1 MRWWNSFA
9 RRTVERRSE
18 QTVKLLF
25 LTSRLPYPP
34 FRGDKLHLL
43 NILKPMS
50 RRHEIVLVSFIQNDE
65 ERQWF
70 EELRPFCKRIEVV
83 HLPTWRSLL
92 SCMGAVLSNT
102 PFQVAYFRSRQM
114 QDLVRRVAGEE
125 RPDAIHIHLIR
136 MAQHAEKLRDI
147 PRVVDLTD
155 ATSLYLSRF
164 RMASRN
170 PLKKLLLAEELRR
183 ILLYE
188 SLLTTF
194 DRSLVCSPLDLSV
207 MIRHVPGA
215 KVEIARNAVDMGRF
229 PQLDGTV
236 KTDANRL
243 IFTGN
248 MTYFPNA
255 DAAQFLVRD
264 ILPLVRREIPG
275 VRVFLVGQNPPL
287 SVRALAGD
295 GVVVTGFVE
304 DISAEYARSAV
315 AVAPVRFGAGTL
327 YKLLEPLAL
336 GVPVVTTTT
345 GIGGL
350 DLTPGIDVL
359 VADSAAA
366 LADHIVCLLRDP
378 DLRHALSQRAALKV
392 RALHDWDAVAG
403 DLERV
408 YAAILAEHRDVEKA
422 GAQ

>member
-1 MRWWNSFA
+1 M
-9 RRTVERRSE
+9 
-18 QTVKLLF
+18 KLLF

-43 NILKPMS
+43 NILKPLS
-50 RRHEIVLVSFIQNDE
+50 RRHEIVLVSFIQKEE

-70 EELRPFCKRIEVV
+70 EELRPFCKRLEVV

-92 SCMGAVLSNT
+92 NCLGALFSST
-102 PFQVAYFRSRQM
+102 PFQVAYFRSGTM
-114 QDLVRRVAGEE
+114 ENLVRRVIGEE

-164 RMASRN
+164 REASRN
-170 PLKKLLLAEELRR
+170 PLKKMLLAEELRR
-183 ILLYE
+183 ILSYE
-188 SLLTTF
+188 PLLSAF
-194 DRSLVCSPLDLSV
+194 DCSVVCSPLDLSV
-207 MIRHVPGA
+207 MHRHVPGA
-215 KVEIARNAVDMGRF
+215 RVEISRNAVDMSRF
-229 PQLDGTV
+229 PPLDASVTA
-236 KTDANRL
+236 DANRL

-255 DAAQFLVRD
+255 DAAQFLVRE
-264 ILPLVRREIPG
+264 ILPIVRAEVPG
-275 VRVFLVGQNPPL
+275 VQLYLVGQNPPP

-295 GVVVTGFVE
+295 GVHVTGFVE
-304 DISAEYARSAV
+304 DIRAEYARSMV

-350 DLTPGIDVL
+350 DVTPGADVL
-359 VADSAAA
+359 VADSAAG
-366 LADHIVCLLRDP
+366 LAAHIVRLLGDP
-378 DLRHALSQRAALKV
+378 DLRHAQAQRAALKV
-392 RALHDWDAVAG
+392 RALHDWEAVAG

-408 YAAILAEHRDVEKA
+408 YGSILAERRGVKKA
-422 GAQ
+422 SAQ

>member
-1 MRWWNSFA
+1 
-9 RRTVERRSE
+9 
-18 QTVKLLF
+18 VKLLF

-50 RRHEIVLVSFIQNDE
+50 RRHEIVLVSFIQKE
-65 ERQWF
+65 TERQWID
-70 EELRPFCKRIEVV
+70 ELRPYCKRIELV

-92 SCMGAVLSNT
+92 NCLGVVFSST

-114 QDLVRRVAGEE
+114 EKIIQQVVSEE
-125 RPDAIHIHLIR
+125 QPDAIHIHLIR
-136 MAQHAEKLRDI
+136 MAQHAERFRDI

-164 RMASRN
+164 QQATRN
-170 PLKKLLLAEELRR
+170 PVKRRLLAEELRR
-183 ILLYE
+183 ILAYE
-188 SLLTTF
+188 SLLTSF
-194 DRSLVCSPLDLSV
+194 DRSLVCSPLDLIV
-207 MIRHVPGA
+207 MQRHVPAA
-215 KVEIARNAVDMGRF
+215 KVEISRNAVDMGRF
-229 PQLDGTV
+229 PPLDGTI
-236 KTDANRL
+236 TADPDRL

-255 DAAQFLVRD
+255 DAAQYLVRD
-264 ILPLVRREIPG
+264 ILPLVRREVPG
-275 VRVFLVGQNPPL
+275 VHLYLVGQNPPP

-304 DISAEYARSAV
+304 DIRVEYARSTV

-350 DLTPGIDVL
+350 DLKPGDDVL
-359 VADSAAA
+359 VADTAAG
-366 LADHIVCLLRDP
+366 LAEHIVRLLRDP
-378 DLRHALSQRAALKV
+378 QLRRSLSQRAAAKV
-392 RALHDWDAVAG
+392 RELHDWDAVAG
-403 DLERV
+403 GIERV
-408 YAAILAEHRDVEKA
+408 YTSVFAERHDRERVE
-422 GAQ
+422 AQ

>member
-1 MRWWNSFA
+1 
-9 RRTVERRSE
+9 
-18 QTVKLLF
+18 
-25 LTSRLPYPP
+25 
-34 FRGDKLHLL
+34 
-43 NILKPMS
+43 
-50 RRHEIVLVSFIQNDE
+50 
-65 ERQWF
+65 
-70 EELRPFCKRIEVV
+70 
-83 HLPTWRSLL
+83 
-92 SCMGAVLSNT
+92 
-102 PFQVAYFRSRQM
+102 
-114 QDLVRRVAGEE
+114 
-125 RPDAIHIHLIR
+125 
-136 MAQHAEKLRDI
+136 
-147 PRVVDLTD
+147 
-155 ATSLYLSRF
+155 
-164 RMASRN
+164 MASRN

-183 ILLYE
+183 ILSYE
-188 SLLTTF
+188 SLLATF

-207 MIRHVPGA
+207 MNRHVPGA
-215 KVEIARNAVDMGRF
+215 KVEISRNAVDMGRF
-229 PQLDGTV
+229 PRLDGTT

-255 DAAQFLVRD
+255 DAAQFLVRE

-275 VRVFLVGQNPPL
+275 VQLFLVGQNPPP

-304 DISAEYARSAV
+304 DIHAEYARSAV

-366 LADHIVCLLRDP
+366 LAEHILRLLRDP
-378 DLRHALSQRAALKV
+378 DLRHALSQRAASKV

-408 YAAILAEHRDVEKA
+408 YAAILAEHRDVERA

>member
-1 MRWWNSFA
+1 M
-9 RRTVERRSE
+9 
-18 QTVKLLF
+18 KLLF

-43 NILKPMS
+43 NILKPLS
-50 RRHEIVLVSFIQNDE
+50 HRHEIVLVSFIQKEE

-70 EELRPFCKRIEVV
+70 EELRPFCRRLEVV
-83 HLPTWRSLL
+83 YLPTWRSLANCL
-92 SCMGAVLSNT
+92 GALVSNT
-102 PFQVAYFRSRQM
+102 PFQVAYFRSRTM
-114 QDLVRRVAGEE
+114 ENLVRNVIGEE

-164 RMASRN
+164 REASRN

-183 ILLYE
+183 ILSYE
-188 SLLTTF
+188 SVLTAF

-207 MIRHVPGA
+207 MNRHVPGA
-215 KVEIARNAVDMGRF
+215 RVEISRNAVDMGRF
-229 PQLDGTV
+229 PQLDGTI
-236 KTDANRL
+236 TAEPNRL

-264 ILPLVRREIPG
+264 ILPLVRREVPG
-275 VRVFLVGQNPPL
+275 VQLFLVGQNPPP

-304 DISAEYARSAV
+304 DIRAEYARSTV

-350 DLTPGIDVL
+350 DVTPGADVL
-359 VADSAAA
+359 VADTAAG
-366 LADHIVCLLRDP
+366 LAEQIVRLLRDP
-378 DLRHALSQRAALKV
+378 ELRQTLSRRAAAKV

-408 YAAILAEHRDVEKA
+408 YAGIVADRRMPERE
-422 GAQ
+422 GAR